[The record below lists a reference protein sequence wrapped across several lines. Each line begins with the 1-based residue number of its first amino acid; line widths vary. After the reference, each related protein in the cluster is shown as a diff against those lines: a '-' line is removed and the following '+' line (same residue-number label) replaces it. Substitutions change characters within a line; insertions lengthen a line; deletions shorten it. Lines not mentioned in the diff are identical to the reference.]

1 MDHRQSHL
9 NRRRFLTVGLAGLV
23 GALAAWRNPISAIPL
38 NNQSDI
44 LKHLIVLYMN
54 GGPSHID
61 TFDPKPGTRSGG
73 PYSAIKTR
81 TPGLMISEYMPQVA
95 EQTHHMSVI
104 RSMST
109 NEGNHKRARYL
120 AHTGYRPQGTVTHP
134 GLGSIVNSEVAAH
147 AGPLP
152 QFVSIGSPSY
162 GGGVLGS
169 SLDPLFIR
177 DPAKPLENISHP
189 KSIGHPRF
197 ENRMEILSWM
207 EDRFVAKYGTD
218 QVGHQQL
225 YEKAKHLMFSDLT
238 AAFDVAQEPD
248 HVRAA
253 YGANTFGRG
262 CLMARRLVEAGV
274 TAVEVT
280 LDGWDTHED
289 NFTRS
294 RELMGQLD
302 PGFSMLIKDLL
313 DRDLLG
319 STMILCLGEFG
330 RTPRINGNEGRDHFP
345 AAWSAVLAGG
355 GIRGGYV
362 HGQTDQEGS
371 RVDAPV
377 TVADLFG
384 TVATA
389 FGIDPAG
396 EYYTPGGRPISLVDQ
411 GRVLREVLI

>member
-1 MDHRQSHL
+1 MNHRQSHMK
-9 NRRRFLTVGLAGLV
+9 RRRFMAAGLAGLV
-23 GALAAWRNPISAIPL
+23 GALAAWRNPISASSL
-38 NNQSDI
+38 NNQSSI

-61 TFDPKPGTRSGG
+61 TFDPKPGSRSGG

-81 TPGLMISEYMPQVA
+81 TPGLMISEYMPSIA
-95 EQTHHMSVI
+95 EQSHHISVI

-109 NEGNHKRARYL
+109 TEGNHKRARYL
-120 AHTGYRPQGTVTHP
+120 AHTGYRPQGTVIHP
-134 GLGSIVNSEVAAH
+134 GLGSIVNSEVSSN
-147 AGPLP
+147 GLLP

-169 SLDPLFIR
+169 TLDPLFIR
-177 DPAKPLENISHP
+177 DPTKPLENINHP
-189 KSIGHPRF
+189 KFIGRQRF
-197 ENRMEILSWM
+197 DNRMEILSWM
-207 EDRFVAKYGTD
+207 ENRFVAKFGTGQD
-218 QVGHQQL
+218 GHQL
-225 YEKAKHLMFSDLT
+225 IYDKAKNLMSSDLT
-238 AAFDVAQEPD
+238 SAFDVTQEPD
-248 HVRAA
+248 HVRDS
-253 YGANTFGRG
+253 YGVNEFGQG

-294 RELMGQLD
+294 RELMGELD

-313 DRDLLG
+313 DRDLLS

-371 RVDAPV
+371 RVDVPV

-384 TVATA
+384 TIATA
-389 FGIDPAG
+389 FGIDPSG
-396 EYYTPGGRPISLVDQ
+396 EYYTPGGRPIRLIDQ
-411 GRVLREVLI
+411 GQVLHEVLI